1 MLSSGE
7 ELAPDIIVLA
17 TGSSYPLPGNSGAE
31 SAEQAEALFRA
42 GHDALAGAD
51 HVLLLGGGPV
61 GIELAGEI
69 TAAWPGK
76 HVTIVDPVNDL
87 LGGAFKPELRRELRR
102 QLERQGVELLLGSAL
117 REPPPTPP
125 GVPGLFTVMTEA
137 GTAITADLWY
147 RCYGVTPNSRLS
159 RRRPR

>member
-1 MLSSGE
+1 M
-7 ELAPDIIVLA
+7 LA
-17 TGSSYPLPGNSGAE
+17 TGSSYPFPGNSGAE
-31 SAEQAEALFRA
+31 SAEEAEALFRA

-69 TAAWPGK
+69 TATWPGK
-76 HVTIVDPVNDL
+76 HVTILDLVNDL
-87 LGGAFKPELRRELRR
+87 LGGLFKPELRRELRR

-125 GVPGLFTVMTEA
+125 GVPGLFTVMTKA

-159 RRRPR
+159 GRRPG